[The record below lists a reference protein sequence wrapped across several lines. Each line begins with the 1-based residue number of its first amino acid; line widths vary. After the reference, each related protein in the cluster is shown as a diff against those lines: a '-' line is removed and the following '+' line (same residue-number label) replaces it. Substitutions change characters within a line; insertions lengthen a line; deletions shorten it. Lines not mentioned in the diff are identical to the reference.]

1 MDGADESLSL
11 DIPYQVQTTVCKAIT
26 GFEMLS
32 QKVAKGTIKQE
43 ALVSGLLE
51 QLVLMRSALGR
62 VQEASELV
70 KSKLRIEERLKVEA
84 VEAEKKKQGKN

>member
-1 MDGADESLSL
+1 
-11 DIPYQVQTTVCKAIT
+11 
-26 GFEMLS
+26 MLS

-43 ALVSGLLE
+43 ALVSGLIE